1 MMERLLKSS
10 PTWPNGLT
18 MWYMYHTSSAS
29 YTEPHNFHRQWY
41 KTPNKDCVNVC
52 MCLFVSLSN
61 FISCLCTS
69 NPNPP
74 PLLQISSL
82 LLLFNGNEYDKN
94 GLCWWQFRKRCSIL
108 DWRNS
113 YTNSQHCWCFWW
125 VEFKKDYLNL
135 NIFIHKTENFER
147 NILGNIICIWVL
159 TKKKKELGLKPSF
172 TNLLIL
178 LVSLVT
184 SP

>member
-1 MMERLLKSS
+1 MTRTDYVDDSLEKDAVF
-10 PTWPNGLT
+10 WIEGILT
-18 MWYMYHTSSAS
+18 
-29 YTEPHNFHRQWY
+29 PI
-41 KTPNKDCVNVC
+41 
-52 MCLFVSLSN
+52 VSIAGV
-61 FISCLCTS
+61 F
-69 NPNPP
+69 
-74 PLLQISSL
+74 
-82 LLLFNGNEYDKN
+82 G
-94 GLCWWQFRKRCSIL
+94 
-108 DWRNS
+108 
-113 YTNSQHCWCFWW
+113 
-125 VEFKKDYLNL
+125 EFKKDYLNL